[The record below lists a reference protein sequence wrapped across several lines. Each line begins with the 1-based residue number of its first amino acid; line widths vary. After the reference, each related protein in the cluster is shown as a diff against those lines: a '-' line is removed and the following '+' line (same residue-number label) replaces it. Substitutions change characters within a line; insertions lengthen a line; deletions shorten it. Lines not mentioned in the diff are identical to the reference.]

1 MENPLLELQE
11 YDNLVQALKSGKGP
25 LQVTGTLDSQK
36 VHLMYELGEASAFAW
51 KLVVTYD
58 DTRAKEIYDD
68 LRSFTSRVWLYP
80 AKDLLFYSADIHG
93 NLMARQRIAVLRRLM
108 EDREGVVVTTMDGLM
123 DHLLPLKYL
132 REQSITV
139 ESGQVIDLDAWKEC
153 LIAMG
158 YERVAQV
165 DGMGQFSIRGGIVD
179 IFPLTE
185 EVPVRIELWDD
196 EVDSIRTFDLE
207 SQRSVE
213 QLENITIYPAAEV
226 VLSGE
231 QLAAGI
237 RRLEKEEKTYEKALR
252 EQHKPEEAHR
262 IHTIIG
268 ELRSGLDEGW
278 RIGGLDAY
286 IRYFCPDTVS
296 FLEYFPQGE
305 SVIYLDEPARLKEKG
320 ETVELEFRESMVHRL
335 EKGYLLPGQT
345 ELLYPAAEILARMQ
359 KPYAV
364 MLTGLDQKLPGMKVN
379 QKFSIDVKNVN
390 SYQNSFEILIK
401 DLTRWKKEGY
411 RVILLSASRTRA
423 SRLASDLREYDLRA
437 YCPDG
442 REGESGNAGGE
453 GSGSADTG
461 NPGAVNTS
469 VRKVRPGEILVTY
482 GNLHRGF
489 EYPLLKF
496 VFITEGD
503 MFGVEKKR
511 KRRKKTNYQGKAIQ
525 SFTELSVGDYV
536 VHEEHGLGIYKGI
549 EKVERDKV
557 IKDYIKIEYGDGGNL
572 YLPATRLESIQKYAG
587 AEAKKP
593 KLNKLGGTEWNKTK
607 TRVRGAVQEIAKDL
621 VKLYA
626 ARQEKAGFQYGTD
639 TVWQREFEE
648 LFPYDETDDQM
659 DAIDAVKK
667 DMESRRIMD
676 RLICGDV
683 GYGKTEVALRAAFK
697 AVQDSKQ
704 VVYLVPT
711 TILAQQH
718 YNTFVQRM
726 KDFPV
731 RVDMLSRFCTP
742 ARQKRTLEDLRKGM
756 VDIVI
761 GTHRV
766 LSKDMQF
773 KDLGL
778 LIIDEEQ
785 RFGVAHKEKIKHLK
799 ENVDVLTLT
808 ATPIPRTLHMSLA
821 GIRDMSVL
829 EEPPVDRTPIQ
840 TYVMEYNEEMVRE
853 AINRELARNGQ
864 VYYVYNRVTDIDEV
878 AGRVQALVP
887 DAVVTFA
894 HGQMREHELERI
906 MADFINGEIDVLV
919 STTIIETGLDIPN
932 ANTMIIHDADRMGL
946 SQLYQLRGR
955 VGRSNRTSYAFL
967 MYKRDKLLREEAE
980 KRLQAIREFTELGS
994 GIKIAMRDLE
1004 IRGAGN
1010 VLGAEQ
1016 HGHME
1021 AVGYDLYCKM
1031 LNQAVLAL
1039 KGETLEEDSYDTVV
1053 ECDIDAYIPGRYIKN
1068 EYQKLDIYKRIS
1080 AIETEE
1086 EYMDMQD
1093 ELMDR
1098 FGDIPRSVEN
1108 LLKIASIRALA
1119 HQAYVTEV
1127 VINRQEVRLTMYQKA
1142 KLQVEKI
1149 PDMVRSYKGDLKLVP
1164 GDVPSF
1170 HYIDRRNKNQDSLEM
1185 MGKAEEILKSMC
1197 GIRI

>member
-11 YDNLVQALKSGKGP
+11 YDNLVQALKFGKGP

-36 VHLMYELGEASAFAW
+36 VHLMYELGEASAFSW

-139 ESGQVIDLDAWKEC
+139 ESGQVIDLDVWKER

-226 VLSGE
+226 VLSAD

-305 SVIYLDEPARLKEKG
+305 SVIFLDEPARLKEKG

-453 GSGSADTG
+453 GAGSADTG

-919 STTIIETGLDIPN
+919 STTIIETGLDISN

-1142 KLQVEKI
+1142 KLQVDKI